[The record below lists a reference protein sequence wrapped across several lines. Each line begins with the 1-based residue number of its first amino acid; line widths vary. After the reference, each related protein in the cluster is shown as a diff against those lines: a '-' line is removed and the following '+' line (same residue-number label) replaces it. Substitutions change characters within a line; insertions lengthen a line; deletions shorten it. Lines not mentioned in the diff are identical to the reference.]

1 MRRFKDRVTVT
12 MKNGDVKTGTV
23 LEYTVNKKYKLLLD
37 DEQDAKVWSK
47 SKKSEEEKAESAL
60 KKTKNRK
67 YITVNLDNGDFASK
81 KGGKKDAKLACV
93 WLTNRTNFTES
104 KVKKKKVD
112 EKKKSATTTN
122 KKAGKRKRPRAA
134 TKKLKEQEQEQ
145 EQEHKAAAAASPK
158 SSTTPTTPQRNRP
171 QSGETTVKTP
181 SPTSNIFPNLFNKLY
196 RYDITFRADDPYI
209 TPVLHK
215 ANARETFHK
224 QHMSSPS
231 LLQHSKSA
239 IPSPASRPAVTRS
252 VASSTRSTT
261 RSVWFCE
268 RPGYSK
274 QSPRA
279 DN

>member
-1 MRRFKDRVTVT
+1 MDIVTVT

-37 DEQDAKVWSK
+37 DEQDVKVWSK

-104 KVKKKKVD
+104 KVKKKKMD

-134 TKKLKEQEQEQ
+134 TKKLKEQEQELD
-145 EQEHKAAAAASPK
+145 KK
-158 SSTTPTTPQRNRP
+158 TPTTPLKEIVLSP
-171 QSGETTVKTP
+171 VKRLVE
-181 SPTSNIFPNLFNKLY
+181 NAIANVVK
-196 RYDITFRADDPYI
+196 YI
-209 TPVLHK
+209 
-215 ANARETFHK
+215 
-224 QHMSSPS
+224 
-231 LLQHSKSA
+231 
-239 IPSPASRPAVTRS
+239 
-252 VASSTRSTT
+252 
-261 RSVWFCE
+261 
-268 RPGYSK
+268 Y
-274 QSPRA
+274 
-279 DN
+279 